1 MYFSLSQLISPPGL
15 LISENK
21 YSQKGTIVPRVT
33 IIKTHFV
40 VKNMHGDIQQSLT
53 SKIKLLSTFGITL
66 ASICQ
71 LLADIACN
79 CPAEENINGQNVR

>member
-1 MYFSLSQLISPPGL
+1 
-15 LISENK
+15 
-21 YSQKGTIVPRVT
+21 
-33 IIKTHFV
+33 
-40 VKNMHGDIQQSLT
+40 MHGEIQQSLT

>member
-1 MYFSLSQLISPPGL
+1 M
-15 LISENK
+15 
-21 YSQKGTIVPRVT
+21 PRVT

-79 CPAEENINGQNVR
+79 CPAEETSMAKMSVENMQNKLIN